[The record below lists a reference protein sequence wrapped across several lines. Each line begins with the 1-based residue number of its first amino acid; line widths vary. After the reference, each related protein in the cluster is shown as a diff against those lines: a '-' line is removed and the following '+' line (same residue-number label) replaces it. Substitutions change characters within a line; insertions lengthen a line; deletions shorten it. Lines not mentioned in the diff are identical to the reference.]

1 MFLYY
6 LKSAFRNLW
15 KNKKFSV
22 INISGFAFG
31 ISICLAIALF
41 LVKEYSYDRYHE
53 NARQIVRLINS
64 ADNTSSIDYRVKDIL
79 LQNYPE
85 IGNGCLVQIMDRPLA
100 VQVNEQAS
108 YLDNIMSVDNDFFN
122 VFSIPFIAGNQ
133 KKPFSTLTSAVITQS
148 TAKSLFGTENPLGKE
163 IMYENRIPLT
173 VSGIIED
180 FPENSSISAE
190 ILVNAENKSF
200 KFSNWIGNSD
210 DLSTYRW
217 PFRIYLQLNKNTNR
231 ENLVSK
237 INLNTQILDPY
248 LEKADFLALKDMYL
262 SDSTTGSATKR
273 GNISLMRLLGAIAII
288 ILSLAIINYIN
299 LTIAQQNKRNKDTGV
314 KKAIGAFRRNILL
327 HFIFESVIVSGF
339 AFILAIIFLWILL
352 PFYQSVFDTS
362 IDFNLLLK
370 FPYILILV
378 FFSVIVG
385 ILSGSGPAVA
395 LSGINPVRILSGS
408 VSTLK
413 NKSVFRNSLTIFQF
427 TISIILIFCVM
438 IVYRQ
443 ISYVKH
449 KNPGFTEEQLVRIDV
464 PWVQEDDVQKAILLL
479 SELQKSPFI
488 KYIATSNGVPGKIN
502 MRMGSNMENTDKNM
516 SVPCL
521 FVDTAFIKTFG
532 LEIIKGRN
540 LQPGD
545 NGKVCYFNE
554 AAYNYFEFDNLEN
567 KRFNNGRKDGYEIIG
582 MVKDFHYSSMREA
595 IGPLCI
601 MITSGFRPLAINV
614 KLEGNNIAQAMN
626 SIKKTWQDLL
636 PNYPFKYQFYDQ
648 WFDSMYRSE
657 ERFAKTIGFF
667 AILAIVISCIGILGL
682 AIFASER
689 RIKEIGIRKVN
700 GAKISE
706 VMSMLNKDFVKWVI
720 IAFIVATPIA
730 YYAMN
735 KWLENFAYKTSLSWW
750 IFALAG
756 ALALGIALL
765 TVSWQSWRAATRNPV
780 EALRYE

>member
-1 MFLYY
+1 MFSYY

-41 LVKEYSYDRYHE
+41 LIKEYSYDRYHE
-53 NARQIVRLINS
+53 NAGQIVRLVNS
-64 ADNTSSIDYRVKDIL
+64 EDNTSSIDYRVKDIL

-85 IGNGCLVQIMDRPLA
+85 IESGCLVQIMNRPVA

-122 VFSIPFIAGNQ
+122 VFTIAFLTGNRE
-133 KKPFSTLTSAVITQS
+133 KPFSTLTSALITQS

-173 VSGIIED
+173 VSGVIED
-180 FPENSSISAE
+180 FPENSSISAK

-200 KFSNWIGNSD
+200 KFSSWIGNSD

-217 PFRIYLQLNKNTNR
+217 PFRIYLQLNKNANR
-231 ENLVSK
+231 KNLVSK
-237 INLNTQILDPY
+237 INSNTQILDPY
-248 LEKADFLALKDMYL
+248 LKEANFLALNDIYL
-262 SDSTTGSATKR
+262 FDLTNGSATKK
-273 GNISLMRLLGAIAII
+273 GNIGLMRLLGAIAAI
-288 ILSLAIINYIN
+288 ILTLAIINYVN

-314 KKAIGAFRRNILL
+314 KKAIGAFRKNILL
-327 HFIFESVIVSGF
+327 HFIFESVIVSVF
-339 AFILAIIFLWILL
+339 SFFLAVIFLWILL
-352 PFYQSVFDTS
+352 PFYQSVFDT
-362 IDFNLLLK
+362 ILNFKLLFT
-370 FPYILILV
+370 FPYIFILML
-378 FFSVIVG
+378 SAVIIG
-385 ILSGSGPAVA
+385 IVSGSGPAITV
-395 LSGINPVRILSGS
+395 SGINPVRILSGS
-408 VSTLK
+408 VTTLK

-427 TISIILIFCVM
+427 TISIVLIFCVM
-438 IVYRQ
+438 IVQRQ
-443 ISYVKH
+443 IGFVKH
-449 KNPGFTEEQLVRIDV
+449 KNPGFTEEQLLRVDV
-464 PWVQEDDVQKAILLL
+464 PRIQKDDIQKAMILIN
-479 SELQKSPFI
+479 ELQKSPFI
-488 KYIATSNGVPGKIN
+488 KNMTTSNGVPGAVN
-502 MRMGSNMENTDKNM
+502 MWMGSNMENTDKNM

-521 FVDTAFIKTFG
+521 LVDTAFLKTLG
-532 LEIIKGRN
+532 LKITKGRD

-545 NGKVCYFNE
+545 DGKVCYFNE
-554 AAYNYFEFDNLEN
+554 AAYNYFEFDDLEN
-567 KRFNNGRKDGYEIIG
+567 KRFNNYGGFDIIG
-582 MVKDFHYSSMREA
+582 VVKDFHYSSMHEA
-595 IGPLCI
+595 IGPLCL
-601 MITSGFRPLAINV
+601 MVTSNFRPTAINV
-614 KLEGNNIAQAMN
+614 QLESNTIAQSM
-626 SIKKTWQDLL
+626 SFIRETWQDLL

-682 AIFASER
+682 AIFSSER

-706 VMSMLNKDFVKWVI
+706 VITMLNKDFVKWVS
-720 IAFIVATPIA
+720 IAFVVATPISW
-730 YYAMN
+730 YAMN
-735 KWLENFAYKTSLSWW
+735 KWLESFAYKTGLSWW

-756 ALALGIALL
+756 LVALGIALL

>member
-1 MFLYY
+1 MFIYY

-41 LVKEYSYDRYHE
+41 LIKEYSYDRYHE
-53 NARQIVRLINS
+53 NTRQIVRLINS
-64 ADNTSSIDYRVKDIL
+64 EDNSSSVDYRVKDIL

-85 IGNGCLVQIMDRPLA
+85 IENGCLVQILNRPVA

-122 VFSIPFIAGNQ
+122 IFTIPFITGNQ
-133 KKPFSTLTSAVITQS
+133 AKPFSTLTSAVITQS
-148 TAKSLFGTENPLGKE
+148 TAKSLFGTENPMGKE

-173 VSGIIED
+173 VSGVIVD
-180 FPENSSISAE
+180 FPENSSISSGV
-190 ILVNAENKSF
+190 LVNAENKDF
-200 KFSNWIGNSD
+200 KFSTWIGNSD

-217 PFRIYLQLNKNTNR
+217 PFRIYLQLHKNSSR
-231 ENLVSK
+231 EDLVSK
-237 INLNTQILDPY
+237 INTNAQILDPY
-248 LEKADFLALKDMYL
+248 LSKVDFLALKDMYL
-262 SDSTTGSATKR
+262 FDSTTGSGTKR
-273 GNISLMRLLGAIAII
+273 GNIGLMRLLGAIALI
-288 ILSLAIINYIN
+288 ILTLAIINYIN

-314 KKAIGAFRRNILL
+314 KKAIGAYRTNILL
-327 HFIFESVIVSGF
+327 HFMFESVIVSLI
-339 AFILAIIFLWILL
+339 AFFLALIFLLIIL

-362 IDFNLLLK
+362 INVKLLFK
-370 FPYILILV
+370 FPYLFILL
-378 FFSVIVG
+378 FSAVVIG
-385 ILSGSGPAVA
+385 IVSGSGPAVS
-395 LSGINPVRILSGS
+395 LSGINPVKILSGS
-408 VSTLK
+408 VNTSK
-413 NKSVFRNSLTIFQF
+413 NKSIFRNSLTIFQF
-427 TISIILIFCVM
+427 TISIVLIFCVM
-438 IVYRQ
+438 IVQRQ
-443 ISYVKH
+443 IGYVKH
-449 KNPGFTEEQLVRIDV
+449 KNPGFTEEQLLRVDV
-464 PWVQEDDVQKAILLL
+464 PRLQKNDVQKAMLLL
-479 SELQKSPFI
+479 GELQKSPFV
-488 KYIATSNGVPGKIN
+488 KEMTTSNGVPGEVN
-502 MRMGSNMENTDKNM
+502 SWMGSNMENTDKNM

-521 FVDTAFIKTFG
+521 LVDTAFIKTFG
-532 LEIIKGRN
+532 LKIIKGRG

-554 AAYNYFEFDNLEN
+554 AAYNYFEFENLDN
-567 KRFNNGRKDGYEIIG
+567 KRFNNYGGFDIIG
-582 MVKDFHYSSMREA
+582 VVNDFHYSSMHEA
-595 IGPLCI
+595 IGPLCL
-601 MITSGFRPLAINV
+601 MVTSRFRPTAINV
-614 KLEGNNIAQAMN
+614 KLEGNNIAQGMN
-626 SIKKTWQDLL
+626 SIREAWNELL

-648 WFDSMYRSE
+648 WFDSMYREE

-682 AIFASER
+682 AIFSSER

-706 VMSMLNKDFVKWVI
+706 VIAMLNKDFVKWVV
-720 IAFIVATPIA
+720 IAFAVATPIS
-730 YYAMN
+730 YYAMH

-756 ALALGIALL
+756 VLALGIALL